1 MIAEFSFILC
11 YVSGGAQTA
20 FEIKRRELDIAF
32 SKIQEAIISNPPPI
46 EELERF
52 LENSHNYLYPQ
63 IVDSISINEIL
74 TVVRDHCTVIDIS
87 CLDGIV
93 KRFNIKNAESH
104 IQKYKDA
111 IQLFCQSTKVSL
123 CLEKMFKVTRTLC
136 LLQCETV
143 VFVLDWD
150 PTNCTLQDIRD
161 IVIKSV
167 EENMQIYVIT
177 KDQYISV
184 TCFFPLS
191 LTTSL
196 ISKAHETL
204 EFVKTRGLIQ
214 LKIGFCTI
222 YDKSKRDKVRDD

>member
-1 MIAEFSFILC
+1 M
-11 YVSGGAQTA
+11 
-20 FEIKRRELDIAF
+20 
-32 SKIQEAIISNPPPI
+32 
-46 EELERF
+46 ERF
-52 LENSHNYLYPQ
+52 LENSYNYLYPQ
-63 IVDSISINEIL
+63 IVDSNSINEIL
-74 TVVRDHCTVIDIS
+74 TVVRDHCSVIDIS
-87 CLDGIV
+87 CLEGIV

-111 IQLFCQSTKVSL
+111 IQLFCQNTKVSL
-123 CLEKMFKVTRTLC
+123 CLDKTFKVTRTLC

-150 PTNCTLQDIRD
+150 PTNWTLQDIQN

-167 EENMQIYVIT
+167 EENMQICVIT

-184 TCFFPLS
+184 TCSFPLS

-196 ISKAHETL
+196 IAKAHETL
-204 EFVKTRGLIQ
+204 ELVKMRGLIQ